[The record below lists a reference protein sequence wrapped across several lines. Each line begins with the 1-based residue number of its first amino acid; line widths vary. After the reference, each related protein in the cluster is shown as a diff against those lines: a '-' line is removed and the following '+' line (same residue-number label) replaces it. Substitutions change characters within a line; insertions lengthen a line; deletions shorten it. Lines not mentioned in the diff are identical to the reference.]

1 MGQACGRTQARFSR
15 IYETFCKKN
24 NRLWHSPLKS
34 VTYTVTYVS
43 NNKFKLKFKVMVR
56 QLELCSVSILL
67 IFVRLSRVSVCDPGI
82 LKATP
87 VVCSRPKDRLKLFLS
102 TAASCRSRVLR
113 WSKPKTRVII
123 KSEENTNLSL
133 YDVQLP
139 WYTDL
144 RAMLSIKNKATLGI
158 RYRVKT
164 MQSVAS

>member
-1 MGQACGRTQARFSR
+1 
-15 IYETFCKKN
+15 
-24 NRLWHSPLKS
+24 
-34 VTYTVTYVS
+34 
-43 NNKFKLKFKVMVR
+43 MVR

-67 IFVRLSRVSVCDPGI
+67 IFVRLSRVYRAFIVRLSRVSVCDPGI

-102 TAASCRSRVLR
+102 TAASCSSRVLR
-113 WSKPKTRVII
+113 WSKPETRVII